1 MKMQSQNTGLY
12 KQPKQL
18 HQNAYIG
25 KSKNAL
31 LFFLF
36 IAFVGLALGQT
47 SNKNKFKPKKVKDSI
62 AKIKSAVTSADKV
75 IVSDTVKKSIP
86 TFNQQEIV
94 LDSLF
99 LVSGNFKL
107 YKKNA
112 HASYYANKFHNHKT
126 ASGKRYDKNKL
137 TAAHKKLP
145 FGTILKVTNESNG
158 KSIIVEVNDRGPFVR
173 SREIDLSRRAF
184 MEINGNKSSGNMKV
198 TLEVLQ
204 K

>member
-1 MKMQSQNTGLY
+1 MKNKSLKSQKSIGPKGTKKLLIFLFFVLICPFIYSQNLNTN
-12 KQPKQL
+12 KQKTIPNDSL
-18 HQNAYIG
+18 
-25 KSKNAL
+25 
-31 LFFLF
+31 
-36 IAFVGLALGQT
+36 
-47 SNKNKFKPKKVKDSI
+47 NKD
-62 AKIKSAVTSADKV
+62 KIFTL
-75 IVSDTVKKSIP
+75 
-86 TFNQQEIV
+86 QQEPI

-99 LVSGNFKL
+99 IGAGTFKF

-126 ASGKRYDKNKL
+126 ASGKKYDKNKL

-145 FGTILKVTNESNG
+145 FGTIVKVTNEANG

-184 MEINGNKSSGNMKV
+184 MEITGNQSSGNMKV
-198 TLEVLQ
+198 TMEILQ